1 MRFPKNGMLVPSLVA
16 IAVSVAVNAKAAE
29 QEAENAEET
38 NNVELTTLGP
48 LYVYGEPEETKSA
61 TKLNLSVYETPQTV
75 SVISEDQMD
84 DLAITDVAAL
94 LQYAP
99 GVTVE
104 NVETNR
110 TYYTARGFDIVNFQ
124 YDGVGVPFSYG
135 LTQGQ
140 EDTAI
145 YEQVE
150 VVKGATGLI
159 TSLANPSA
167 TINYVRKRPTEETQA
182 SVKASAGSW
191 NQHRIEGDVS
201 GSIVGDKVKGRIVVA
216 KEEGDSYLDRYSE
229 EREVF
234 YGILSGDI
242 TESTRYAIGHS
253 INDSHA
259 DGNTSGA
266 LPLFYSDGSLT
277 SYSRSTSTAPDWAY
291 QDVTQTRTFLELE
304 HDLNSNWMAKAIYT
318 RDVREKEWESFYT
331 TGSPDRETG
340 TGLTA
345 DASYYE
351 AKETEQIVDLFV
363 SGTFSAWGQDHE
375 LVAGVNMADIELTGR
390 TVYASAW
397 RYDPIGSDWADGSV
411 ARPDFDTYDAS
422 TQSTDIEQTQDSY
435 YLSTRLKMNDDL
447 AVLLGARAID
457 IDQSGISYGS
467 NQDASASE
475 VVPYVGVTYEA
486 MVGTLLYGSYS
497 KVFKAQTWVDEN
509 LNPLG
514 PVEGDSYEFGVKQE
528 LYDGRAILTLAHFG
542 SQQDNFGE
550 YVSRDT
556 SSGLNIYKGVT
567 YKSKGYEV
575 ELSGELVDGLN
586 VSAGFTTVRIE
597 DEDGEKARTYI
608 PTKQF
613 SLAVAYQLPQ
623 VEGLRLGTG
632 VNWQNEIY
640 YNGKEVQGSYA
651 LVDVFG
657 QYDINPNWNV
667 ALNIKNIGDEK
678 YRESP
683 QWGQSYYG
691 PGRSVLGTVT
701 WTY

>member
-1 MRFPKNGMLVPSLVA
+1 MLVPSLVA
-16 IAVSVAVNAKAAE
+16 IAVSIAINAKAEE
-29 QEAENAEET
+29 QESDTAQDQID
-38 NNVELTTLGP
+38 VELNTLGS
-48 LYVYGEPEETKSA
+48 LYVYGEPEEIKSA

-75 SVISEDQMD
+75 SVISEDQME
-84 DLAITDVAAL
+84 DLALTDVASL
-94 LQYAP
+94 LHYAP

-104 NVETNR
+104 NVEPNR

-167 TINYVRKRPTEETQA
+167 TINYVRKRPTKEAQA
-182 SVKASAGSW
+182 SVEASAGSW
-191 NQHRIEGDVS
+191 NQRRVEGDVS
-201 GSIVGDKVKGRIVVA
+201 GSIVGDKLKGRIVVA
-216 KEEGDSYLDRYSE
+216 KEEGDSYLDRYSK

-242 TESTRYAIGHS
+242 TDSTRYAIGHS

-259 DGNTSGA
+259 DGNPSGA

-277 SYSRSTSTAPDWAY
+277 SYSRSTNTAPDWAY

-304 HDLNSNWMAKAIYT
+304 HDLSSNWMVKAIYT
-318 RDVREKEWESFYT
+318 RDVQEKEWESFYT
-331 TGSPDRETG
+331 TGNPDPNTG

-345 DASYYE
+345 EASYYE
-351 AKETEQIVDLFV
+351 AKETEQIIDLFV
-363 SGTFSAWGQDHE
+363 TGSLSAWGQDHE

-397 RYDPIGSDWADGSV
+397 RYNSIGSDWADGNVS
-411 ARPDFDTYDAS
+411 RPDFDAYDAS
-422 TQSTDIEQTQDSY
+422 SQSTDINQTQDSY
-435 YLSTRLKMNDDL
+435 YVSTRIKANDDL

-457 IDQSGISYGS
+457 IEQSGINYGS
-467 NQDASASE
+467 NQDASANE
-475 VVPYVGVTYEA
+475 VVPYIGVTYEA

-497 KVFKAQTWVDEN
+497 KVFKAQTWVDDS

-514 PVEGDSYEFGVKQE
+514 PVEGDSYEFGLKQE
-528 LYDGRAILTLAHFG
+528 LYDGRAVLTLARFG
-542 SQQDNFGE
+542 SEQDNFGE
-550 YVSRDT
+550 YVTRDAT
-556 SSGLNIYKGVT
+556 SGLNIYKGVT
-567 YKSKGYEV
+567 YKSEGYEV
-575 ELSGELVDGLN
+575 ELSGEVLEGLN
-586 VSAGFTTVRIE
+586 VSAGYTTVRIE
-597 DEDGEKARTYI
+597 DKDGKKARTYI
-608 PTKQF
+608 PTEQF
-613 SLAVAYQLPQ
+613 SLALAYHLPQ
-623 VEGLRLGTG
+623 IEGLRLGTG

-640 YNGKEVQGSYA
+640 YSGKEVQGSYA
-651 LVDVFG
+651 LVDMFA
-657 QYDINPNWNV
+657 QYNIDQNWNL
-667 ALNIKNIGDEK
+667 ALNIKNVGDEK